1 MKFTTTA
8 GALQKGDRIGRA
20 SVVRYSTLS
29 DTGAAWLVYVEGY
42 EVPQRYGRQEPITVT
57 RG

>member
-8 GALQKGDRIGRA
+8 GQLQKGDQIGRA
-20 SVVRYSTLS
+20 TVRYSTLS

-42 EVPQRYGRQEPITVT
+42 EVPRRYGREEPITVT
-57 RG
+57 RE